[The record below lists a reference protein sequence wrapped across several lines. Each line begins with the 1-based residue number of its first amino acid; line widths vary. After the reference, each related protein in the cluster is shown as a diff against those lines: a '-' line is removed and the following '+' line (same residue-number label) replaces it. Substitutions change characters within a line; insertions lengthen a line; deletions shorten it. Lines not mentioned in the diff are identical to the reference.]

1 MRIVLAI
8 LVVLAL
14 LGVVVW
20 LGTQQAGAPPDVTTS
35 PPPDGTVVGAVPPP
49 EPAPIPNPSVPR
61 EGSEPPRPRNPRSTA
76 DPRPEPSPFDPL
88 KAFIARMQAAAG
100 VLHAAPD
107 RVEVGQ
113 QVDVTLTISP
123 TSTEADLRER
133 TRAEGAAVDVGT
145 ARIAPRMRAQLI
157 VPEGATSAVV
167 GSEERAVHD
176 TDDTVWRW
184 TVTPTR
190 TGDLP
195 LRAVLIAPVI
205 LDGKETPYDVRTF
218 EARVTVF
225 VTPTTRVRDFVAANW
240 QWLWTALVVPVFLW
254 WRKRRTGQAAT
265 VKSGD
270 P

>member
-1 MRIVLAI
+1 MRKVLAI

-14 LGVVVW
+14 AGVVW
-20 LGTQQAGAPPDVTTS
+20 LGYWQTEAPADSPPFPDTS
-35 PPPDGTVVGAVPPP
+35 TAAEPSPVPRPTVPVEASEPPDGPVTGAGAVPQ
-49 EPAPIPNPSVPR
+49 
-61 EGSEPPRPRNPRSTA
+61 
-76 DPRPEPSPFDPL
+76 PSPFDPL
-88 KAFIARMQAAAG
+88 KAFIAQMQAAAG
-100 VLHAAPD
+100 ILRAAPD
-107 RVEVGQ
+107 RAEVGQ

-133 TRAEGAAVDVGT
+133 TRAEGAAVDVGP
-145 ARIAPRMRAQLI
+145 AKIAPRMRAQLI
-157 VPEGATSAVV
+157 VPEGATSSVV

-176 TDDTVWRW
+176 TEDTVWQW

-218 EARVTVF
+218 EARVSVF

-254 WRKRRTGQAAT
+254 WRKRRTAPTAT
-265 VKSGD
+265 AKSVRFENR
-270 P
+270 

>member
-1 MRIVLAI
+1 M
-8 LVVLAL
+8 
-14 LGVVVW
+14 
-20 LGTQQAGAPPDVTTS
+20 PS
-35 PPPDGTVVGAVPPP
+35 PSVPVEASEPP
-49 EPAPIPNPSVPR
+49 EPPLTAGGAAPQP
-61 EGSEPPRPRNPRSTA
+61 G
-76 DPRPEPSPFDPL
+76 PFDPL

-100 VLHAAPD
+100 VLRAAPD
-107 RVEVGQ
+107 RAEVGQ

-123 TSTEADLRER
+123 ASTEADLLGR
-133 TRAEGAAVDVGT
+133 TPAEGAAVDVGT
-145 ARIAPRMRAQLI
+145 ARIAARMRAQLI
-157 VPEGATSAVV
+157 VPEGATVAVV

-184 TVTPTR
+184 TVIPTR

-218 EARVTVF
+218 EARVSVF

-254 WRKRRTGQAAT
+254 WRKRRTEPAAT
-265 VKSGD
+265 VKSA
-270 P
+270 

>member
-1 MRIVLAI
+1 
-8 LVVLAL
+8 
-14 LGVVVW
+14 
-20 LGTQQAGAPPDVTTS
+20 
-35 PPPDGTVVGAVPPP
+35 
-49 EPAPIPNPSVPR
+49 
-61 EGSEPPRPRNPRSTA
+61 
-76 DPRPEPSPFDPL
+76 
-88 KAFIARMQAAAG
+88 MQAAAG
-100 VLHAAPD
+100 VLRAAPD
-107 RVEVGQ
+107 RAEVGQ

-123 TSTEADLRER
+123 ASTEADLLGR
-133 TRAEGAAVDVGT
+133 TPAEGAAVDVGT

-157 VPEGATSAVV
+157 VPEGATVAVV

-184 TVTPTR
+184 SVIPTR

-218 EARVTVF
+218 EARVSVF

-254 WRKRRTGQAAT
+254 WRKRRTEPAAT
-265 VKSGD
+265 VKSADLGARRPFRASVETQRRSLRHRPMRSPPSFRMD
-270 P
+270 PGGAAARLYSLTGFAFREQTQTGIPGCPA

>member
-1 MRIVLAI
+1 MRIAVAV
-8 LVVLAL
+8 LVVVAT
-14 LGVVVW
+14 LGVVW
-20 LGTQQAGAPPDVTTS
+20 FGYLQTEAPSDSAPFPDTS
-35 PPPDGTVVGAVPPP
+35 TAAEPPAPVPSPSVPVEASEPP
-49 EPAPIPNPSVPR
+49 EPPLTAGAAPQPN
-61 EGSEPPRPRNPRSTA
+61 
-76 DPRPEPSPFDPL
+76 PFDPL

-100 VLHAAPD
+100 ALRAAPD

-123 TSTEADLRER
+123 TSTEADLLGR
-133 TRAEGAAVDVGT
+133 TPAAGAAVDVAA

-157 VPEGATSAVV
+157 VPEGATVAVV

-184 TVTPTR
+184 TVIPTR

-218 EARVTVF
+218 EARVSVF

-254 WRKRRTGQAAT
+254 WRKRRTTEKLKEVIGG
-265 VKSGD
+265 SR
-270 P
+270 

>member
-1 MRIVLAI
+1 MRIALAA
-8 LVVLAL
+8 LVVLAV
-14 LGVVVW
+14 LGLVVW
-20 LGTQQAGAPPDVTTS
+20 LSLQETDVPPDVAPS
-35 PPPDGTVVGAVPPP
+35 PPPDEAVAGAVPPP
-49 EPAPIPNPSVPR
+49 EPVPIPNPPVPR
-61 EGSEPPRPRNPRSTA
+61 EGSEPPAPRNPRSTA
-76 DPRPEPSPFDPL
+76 DPRSEPSPFDPL

-100 VLHAAPD
+100 VLRAAPD
-107 RVEVGQ
+107 RAEVGQ
-113 QVDVTLTISP
+113 AVDVTLTISP
-123 TSTEADLRER
+123 TSTEADLRG
-133 TRAEGAAVDVGT
+133 RAPADGAAVDVGT
-145 ARIAPRMRAQLI
+145 ARIAPRMRAQLV
-157 VPEGATSAVV
+157 VPEGATVAVV

-176 TDDTVWRW
+176 TDDTVWQW

-254 WRKRRTGQAAT
+254 WRKRRAEQAAT
-265 VKSGD
+265 VNSA
-270 P
+270 